1 MRILS
6 KSLVVVLALLIASCA
21 PLLPWRN
28 EPIGDEVNLGFTLER
43 NLIDLTTVTIDGRRG
58 RFVLGTAAQKTVID
72 PLFAPD
78 RSQHTVELSQK
89 QTVALAPERV
99 SLGGVADAIVGADAW
114 SNRAISIDYRKGLVT
129 FQKEGF
135 QPGLMNLYRFSAEPT
150 IEVTVAG
157 RTMNAIVDTSSPDT
171 LVIPSSQHV
180 RGSALV
186 RIAGV
191 DLGAVDV
198 QYANVAHARIGNR
211 LLANFLVT
219 IDYGQRIVG
228 LWHDPRA
235 TS

>member
-6 KSLVVVLALLIASCA
+6 KSLLLALALFTASCA
-21 PLLPWRN
+21 RLLPWRN
-28 EPIGDEVNLGFTLER
+28 EPIGEEVNLGFTLER
-43 NLIDLTTVTIDGRRG
+43 NLIDLTTVTIDGRPG
-58 RFVLGTAAQKTVID
+58 RFVLGTAAQKTMLD
-72 PLFAPD
+72 PMFAPT
-78 RSQHTVELSQK
+78 RGRHTVELSQK
-89 QTVALAPERV
+89 ETVALAPQRI

-114 SNRAISIDYRKGLVT
+114 RNRAISIDYAKGLVT
-129 FQKEGF
+129 FQKEGLK
-135 QPGLMNLYRFSAEPT
+135 PGLMSLYRYSAEPM

-180 RGSALV
+180 RGSAYV

-228 LWHDPRA
+228 LWHDTRA